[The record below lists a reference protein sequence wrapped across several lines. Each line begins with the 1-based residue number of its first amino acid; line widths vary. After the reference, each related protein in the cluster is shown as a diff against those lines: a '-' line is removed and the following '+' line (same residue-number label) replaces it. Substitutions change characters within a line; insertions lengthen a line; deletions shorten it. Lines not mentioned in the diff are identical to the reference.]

1 MKLSKE
7 YIIERLKTT
16 SVTELATELTDKMEA
31 AYTGTAIV
39 QRAATIA
46 KFEGMLAPLAP
57 KTVTAVDFAR
67 ANGIT
72 VTEVA

>member
-7 YIIERLKTT
+7 YLSQRLLDTT
-16 SVTELATELTDKMEA
+16 PHALATELTDKMEA
-31 AYTGTAIV
+31 AYKGTGLV

-46 KFEGMLAPLAP
+46 KFEAMLTPLAP
-57 KTVTAVDFAR
+57 KTIKATDFME

-72 VTEVA
+72 VVRVA